1 MISGSKAAG
10 WWEDA
15 VVYEVYPRSFQDSD
29 GDGIGDLRG
38 IESRL
43 PYLEWLGVDAI
54 WLAPIYPS
62 PLDDYGYDVA
72 DHAAVAPEYGN
83 LSDLD
88 SLIAAA
94 HERGIRVL
102 LDLVASHTSIEH
114 PWFRERPDYYVW
126 ADGPEPPNNWIASF
140 GGSAWSRDPETGRL
154 YLHSFFP
161 EQPDLDWG
169 NPEVRRAMGDVVRFW
184 IARGVDGF
192 RIDAVDRL
200 AKDLELRSEPR
211 ASVPFALPLHP
222 EAMALDPIYSRN
234 AAEIAVALAALREA
248 AGGAP
253 LIGEVYLPAPLL
265 GPYLEHLDAV
275 FAFDLLHADWD
286 PEALGRAVER
296 SREAGAVAWVTSN
309 HDFPRVAS
317 RWGAANARAAA
328 VLLLTL
334 GGIAF
339 VYQGEE
345 IGMADGPGADPPLDR
360 YGRDAFR
367 GPMQWSGDRDVG
379 FTAGEPW
386 LPLADPEALN
396 VESQRADP
404 GSILHLFRALIRM
417 RRELDGKPERVSAAD
432 GVLAFR
438 RGRHLVA
445 INATDEVQ
453 PVPGAGDPLLGS
465 AAGVTELAGADRM
478 LAPHAAVVLLSS

>member
-1 MISGSKAAG
+1 MSRGGEAAG

-15 VVYEVYPRSFQDSD
+15 VVYEVYPRSYQDSD

-38 IESRL
+38 VESRL

-62 PLDDYGYDVA
+62 PLADYGYDVA
-72 DHAAVAPEYGN
+72 DHAAVAPEYGS

-88 SLIAAA
+88 ALIAAA

-102 LDLVASHTSIEH
+102 LDLVASHTSIAH
-114 PWFRERPDYYVW
+114 PWFREHPDRYVW
-126 ADGPEPPNNWIASF
+126 AEGPEPPNNWIASF
-140 GGSAWSRDPETGRL
+140 GGSAWSRDPRTGRL

-200 AKDLELRSEPR
+200 AKDPEMRSEP
-211 ASVPFALPLHP
+211 AANAPFALPLHP

-234 AAEIAVALAALREA
+234 AAEIAVALATLREA
-248 AGGAP
+248 AGDAP
-253 LIGEVYLPAPLL
+253 LIGEVYLPATML

-275 FAFDLLHADWD
+275 FAFDLLHSEWA
-286 PEALGRAVER
+286 PEALGRAVDR

-309 HDFPRVAS
+309 HDFSRVAT
-317 RWGAANARAAA
+317 RWGEANARAAA

-334 GGIAF
+334 GGTAF

-345 IGMADGPGADPPLDR
+345 IGMADGPGTDPPLDR
-360 YGRDAFR
+360 YDRDRFR
-367 GPMQWSGDRDVG
+367 HPMQWAADPRGG
-379 FTAGEPW
+379 FTEGEPW
-386 LPLADPEALN
+386 LPLTDPEGRDAA
-396 VESQRADP
+396 SQRADP
-404 GSILHLFRALIRM
+404 GSTLHLFRALIRM
-417 RRELDGKPERVSAAD
+417 RRELDGKPERVPAAD

-445 INATDEVQ
+445 INTTGAEQ
-453 PVPGAGDPLLGS
+453 PIPGAGEPLLAS
-465 AAGVTELAGADRM
+465 AAGVSELAGTARM
-478 LAPHAAVVLLSS
+478 LAPHAAVVLRAS